1 MKIIDLIM
9 LSAVEKTKNTH
20 YNENSGTESVQECG
34 KNKNGMITW
43 RNMAV
48 EKWLPNT
55 IQKRIIKYLP

>member
-1 MKIIDLIM
+1 

-43 RNMAV
+43 RNMVV

-55 IQKRIIKYLP
+55 IQKRIIKRLP